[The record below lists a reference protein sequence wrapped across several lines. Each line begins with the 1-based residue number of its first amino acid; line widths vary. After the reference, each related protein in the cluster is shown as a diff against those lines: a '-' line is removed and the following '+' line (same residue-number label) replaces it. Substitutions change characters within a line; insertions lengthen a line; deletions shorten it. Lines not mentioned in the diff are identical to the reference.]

1 MLTYWSDV
9 SGRLQWW
16 MTLREHRGTVNRGG
30 NINDCFFKTWLCTD
44 GKRRKTKPEFWSCAA
59 GPTLFLPVWG
69 PRTHTLTHTRTLT
82 HKHRFQRKPPFTMG
96 LNQTAILQL
105 HLRGG
110 GAERESG
117 LNSCKLCCVCVCMC
131 VGVQVCVCVCAPV
144 QFCLKTKYS
153 FKF

>member
-1 MLTYWSDV
+1 MKMSLRAQFRPTQSFLGKKRKQYSS
-9 SGRLQWW
+9 SGCLHTGAMYQAESSSGS
-16 MTLREHRGTVNRGG
+16 LCENTVNRGG

-69 PRTHTLTHTRTLT
+69 PRTHTLARTLT
-82 HKHRFQRKPPFTMG
+82 HRHRFQRKPPFTMG

-110 GAERESG
+110 EGLREG
-117 LNSCKLCCVCVCMC
+117 
-131 VGVQVCVCVCAPV
+131 GGGQ
-144 QFCLKTKYS
+144 
-153 FKF
+153 